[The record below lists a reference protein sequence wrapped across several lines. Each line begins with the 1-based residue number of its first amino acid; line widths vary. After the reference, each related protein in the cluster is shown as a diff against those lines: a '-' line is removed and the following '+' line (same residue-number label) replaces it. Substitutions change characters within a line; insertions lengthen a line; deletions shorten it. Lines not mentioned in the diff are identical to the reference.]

1 MRVLLVIF
9 LLLYFVLPSCAELKG
24 IETVLRNEI
33 GEVAIYTYVPR
44 GLVVSLDENLFFDG
58 SSEKISRHGLS
69 ILNSIADVIN
79 SVDNTCVVEGHTRDL
94 NKLKSD
100 IYKYDWEL
108 SLARA
113 NNIALYFMRCKK
125 VNPKKLFPIGYGAF
139 MPFHD
144 NVSYTGD
151 LNCRID
157 FVFLDY
163 GKLRYN

>member
-1 MRVLLVIF
+1 MRLFFVII
-9 LLLYFVLPSCAELKG
+9 LLLCFVLPSCAELRG
-24 IETVLRNEI
+24 IESALHREI
-33 GEVAIYTYVPR
+33 GKAAIYTYVPR
-44 GLVVSLDENLFFDG
+44 GLVVSIDENLFFDG
-58 SSEKISRHGLS
+58 TNEKISRHGLL

-79 SVDNTCVVEGHTRDL
+79 SVDNICVVESHTRDL
-94 NKLKSD
+94 DKFKSG
-100 IYKYDWEL
+100 IYSDNWEL

-113 NNIALYFMRCKK
+113 NNIALYFIRCKK
-125 VNPKKLFPIGYGAF
+125 VNPEKLFPIGYGAF

-163 GKLRYN
+163 GKLSYD

>member
-1 MRVLLVIF
+1 MFFVII
-9 LLLYFVLPSCAELKG
+9 LLLCFMLPSCAELRG
-24 IETVLRNEI
+24 IESALQGEI
-33 GEVAIYTYVPR
+33 GKVAIYTYVPR

-58 SSEKISRHGLS
+58 TNEKISRHGLS

-79 SVDNTCVVEGHTRDL
+79 SVDNICVVEGHTRDL
-94 NKLKSD
+94 DKFKSD
-100 IYKYDWEL
+100 IYQDNWEL

-113 NNIALYFMRCKK
+113 NNIALYFVRCKK

-163 GKLRYN
+163 GKLGYD